1 MPQLIRLKRQKDQSQ
16 NKNKMQLRSQISV
29 EYMLVMGFAALLTV
43 PLLLI
48 YYTYSA
54 DSTDAVATSQALQ
67 ISRKI
72 IDASESVYYLG
83 KPSQTTLK
91 LNFPDGIK
99 STNVSGSEV
108 VFKIKTQ
115 AGISEVVQ
123 VSLVNMS
130 GTLPA
135 SAGIHVVTVK
145 AEDGY
150 VQITSN

>member
-1 MPQLIRLKRQKDQSQ
+1 
-16 NKNKMQLRSQISV
+16 MQLRSQVSV
-29 EYMLVMGFAALLTV
+29 EYMLVMGFATLLTI

-54 DSTDAVATSQALQ
+54 DSTDAVATGQALQ
-67 ISRKI
+67 IARKI
-72 IDASESVYYLG
+72 TDASESVYYLG

-91 LNFPDGIK
+91 LNFPEGIQ
-99 STNVSGSEV
+99 STNVSTKEV

-115 AGISEVVQ
+115 AGVTEVVQ
-123 VSLVNMS
+123 VSPVNMS
-130 GTLPA
+130 GTLPI
-135 SAGIHVVTVK
+135 SAGIHVITVK